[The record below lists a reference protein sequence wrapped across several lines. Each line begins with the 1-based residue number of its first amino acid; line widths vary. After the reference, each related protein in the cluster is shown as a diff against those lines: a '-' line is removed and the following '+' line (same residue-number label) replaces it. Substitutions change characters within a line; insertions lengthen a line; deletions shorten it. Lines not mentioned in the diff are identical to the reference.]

1 MSKFDYSSIDGNR
14 PATAKQLNGVA
25 SRFPQLYLA
34 KNPSQDSYMSFRM
47 FQAILLNKYSETNT
61 QMTHAEV
68 QKYFKA
74 KTIPKDIVAKIKTKP
89 TASTPK
95 RAKSP
100 AKSSQKTDLEKT
112 VAAQAKQIEDLTK
125 AVNILLTKLQ

>member
-1 MSKFDYSSIDGNR
+1 
-14 PATAKQLNGVA
+14 
-25 SRFPQLYLA
+25 
-34 KNPSQDSYMSFRM
+34 
-47 FQAILLNKYSETNT
+47 
-61 QMTHAEV
+61 MTHAEV

-112 VAAQAKQIEDLTK
+112 VAAQAKQIEELTQ